1 MREDAIRRYAD
12 GEVPRY
18 TSYPTAPHFS
28 AAVDEDVYRDWLAAV
43 PPWTELSLYVH
54 VPFCRSMC
62 WYCACHTT
70 VTARTAPVGRYL
82 AALSREI
89 ELVADALPTRLAAGH
104 VHFGGGSPTM
114 MAPSEMAAL
123 AALLSSRFAIQP
135 AAEVAIEIDPRT
147 LETEMIAALAD
158 AGFNRASIGVQSFD
172 PVVQR
177 AINRIQ
183 SFETTAGAVE
193 RLRRRG
199 IDRINFDLI
208 YGLPGQTIA
217 SCLDTVDQAV
227 SLAPDRIA
235 IFGYAHVPSFKLHQR
250 KIDEAML
257 PDGSARLEQARA
269 MADALVQ
276 AGYRQIGLDHFARP
290 DDPLAAAAETGA
302 LHRNFQGYTTDACP
316 ALIGLGSS
324 SIGRLD
330 QGYVQNVVLISEYQK
345 RVMEGRLPV
354 LRGIAVSA
362 DDRLRAAVIERL
374 MCDHKVDL
382 EKVCA
387 QFGAD
392 PAQFA
397 NLPALEPLAADG
409 VIERHGGLI
418 AVTPEARPLVRS
430 VAAAFDRYLGKGIAR
445 HSRAA

>member
-1 MREDAIRRYAD
+1 MRQDAIRRYAD
-12 GEVPRY
+12 GQVPRY

-28 AAVDEDVYRDWLAAV
+28 PEVDERTYREWLAAV
-43 PPWTELSLYVH
+43 SGDMALSLYLH
-54 VPFCRSMC
+54 IPFCRSMC

-70 VTARTAPVGRYL
+70 VTARPAPVSRYV
-82 AALSREI
+82 AALAREI
-89 ELVADALPTRLAAGH
+89 EMVAEALPDRMGVGH
-104 VHFGGGSPTM
+104 IHFGGGSPTLLS
-114 MAPSEMAAL
+114 PSEL
-123 AALLSSRFAIQP
+123 VGLVALLGSRFAIGEE
-135 AAEVAIEIDPRT
+135 AEIAIEIDPRS
-147 LETEMIAALAD
+147 LEAPMIAALAE
-158 AGFNRASIGVQSFD
+158 AGINRASIGVQSFD

-183 SFETTAGAVE
+183 SFEMTAAAVE
-193 RLRRRG
+193 GLRWRG
-199 IDRINFDLI
+199 IERINFDLI

-217 SCLDTVDQAV
+217 SCLETVDRAV
-227 SLAPDRIA
+227 ALAPDRIA

-250 KIDEAML
+250 KIDESML
-257 PDGSARLEQARA
+257 PDGIARLEQSRA
-269 MADALVQ
+269 MADALAE
-276 AGYRQIGLDHFARP
+276 AGYRQIGLDHFAKS

-316 ALIGLGSS
+316 ALLGLGSS

-330 QGYVQNVVLISEYQK
+330 GGYVQNVVPISEYQK

-362 DDRLRAAVIERL
+362 DDKLRAAVIERL

-382 EKVCA
+382 ERVCA

-392 PAQFA
+392 PAEFA
-397 NLPALEPLAADG
+397 GLPALEPLAADG
-409 VIERHGGLI
+409 LIERHGNLI
-418 AVTPEARPLVRS
+418 KVTPEARPLVRS
-430 VAAAFDRYLGKGIAR
+430 VAAAFDSYLGRGQAT

>member
-28 AAVDEDVYRDWLAAV
+28 AAVDEGVYRDWLAAM
-43 PPWTELSLYVH
+43 PADTELSLYLH

-70 VTARTAPVGRYL
+70 VTARAAPVGRYL

-89 ELVADALPTRLAAGH
+89 ELVAEALPGRMAVGH

-114 MAPSEMAAL
+114 MAPSELTDL

-135 AAEVAIEIDPRT
+135 DAEIAIEIDPRT
-147 LETEMIAALAD
+147 LEREMIAALAD

-183 SFETTAGAVE
+183 SFETTSDAVE
-193 RLRRRG
+193 SLRRRG
-199 IDRINFDLI
+199 IERINFDLI
-208 YGLPGQTIA
+208 YGLPCQTIA
-217 SCLDTVDQAV
+217 SCLDTVDKAV

-290 DDPLAAAAETGA
+290 GDPLAAAAETGA

-382 EKVCA
+382 EQVCA

-392 PAQFA
+392 PTQFA
-397 NLPALEPLAADG
+397 SLPALEPLAADG
-409 VIERHGGLI
+409 VIERHGSLI

-430 VAAAFDRYLGKGIAR
+430 VAAAFDRYLGKGPAR

>member
-1 MREDAIRRYAD
+1 MRRDALLRYAD
-12 GEVPRY
+12 GQVPRY

-28 AAVDEDVYRDWLAAV
+28 AAVDERSYREWLAAT
-43 PPWTELSLYVH
+43 PSQTELSLYLH

-70 VTARTAPVGRYL
+70 VTARPAPISRYI
-82 AALSREI
+82 AALARET
-89 ELVADALPTRLAAGH
+89 ELVAEALPARMSVGH

-114 MAPSEMAAL
+114 MSPAELTGLMN
-123 AALLSSRFAIQP
+123 LLRSRFAIR
-135 AAEVAIEIDPRT
+135 ADAEVAIEIDPRT
-147 LETEMIAALAD
+147 LEAPMIAALAQ

-177 AINRIQ
+177 AINREQ
-183 SFETTAGAVE
+183 SFEMTAAAVDG
-193 RLRRRG
+193 LRRRC
-199 IDRINFDLI
+199 IEQINFDLI
-208 YGLPGQTIA
+208 YGLPGQTIR
-217 SCLDTVDQAV
+217 SCIDTVDRAV

-250 KIDEAML
+250 RIDETLL
-257 PDGSARLEQARA
+257 PDGVTRLEQSRA
-269 MADALVQ
+269 MAGALIQ
-276 AGYRQIGLDHFARP
+276 AGYVQIGLDHFARP
-290 DDPLAAAAETGA
+290 DDPLTAAAETGA

-330 QGYVQNVVLISEYQK
+330 AGYAQNVVLISEYQK

-374 MCDHKVDL
+374 MCDHQVDL
-382 EKVCA
+382 EEICA

-397 NLPALEPLAADG
+397 DLPALEPLAADG
-409 VIERHGGLI
+409 LIERHGGLI
-418 AVTPEARPLVRS
+418 KVTPEARALVRS
-430 VAAAFDRYLGKGIAR
+430 VAAAFDAYLGKGDAR